1 MTQSTTRS
9 RSGWQQDEIDI
20 LFSAVAE
27 AAEAGR
33 PLRDAFSDVA
43 ARLRRKPN
51 SIRNYYYAR
60 VRDQPQL
67 CPRQTPFRAFTGEEV
82 DWLLRQ
88 VLMAR
93 GQGQS
98 VRACVSRLAD
108 GDRAGMLRY
117 QNKYRS
123 VLKNRPEK
131 LLAIA
136 GELRAQGL
144 PCPADVTACRHY
156 TRPAAVPSPTLPEP
170 LANHLADPAV
180 RAMVDGLTE
189 LLARLP
195 SQQTDDPAP
204 MVSYAKYAEALR
216 QADRL
221 KVEVDLLKLALEGQP
236 QNEPV

>member
-1 MTQSTTRS
+1 MTQSTIRP
-9 RSGWQQDEIDI
+9 RGGWQQDEIDI

-33 PLRDAFSDVA
+33 PLRDAFADVA

-82 DWLLRQ
+82 DWLLQQ

-136 GELRAQGL
+136 QELRAQGL
-144 PCPADVTACRHY
+144 PCPEDVTACRHY
-156 TRPAAVPSPTLPEP
+156 SRPAPAPSPALPAP
-170 LANHLADPAV
+170 LANRMSDPAV
-180 RAMVDGLTE
+180 RAMVDGLME
-189 LLARLP
+189 LLSRIP
-195 SQQTDDPAP
+195 PNQTDDSPTVP
-204 MVSYAKYAEALR
+204 YAKYADALR

-221 KVEVDLLKLALEGQP
+221 KVEVDLLKMALEGQGGDG
-236 QNEPV
+236 EV

>member
-1 MTQSTTRS
+1 MTQSTTRP
-9 RSGWQQDEIDI
+9 RGGWQQDEIDI

-33 PLRDAFSDVA
+33 PLRDVFADVA
-43 ARLRRKPN
+43 VRLRRKPN

-82 DWLLRQ
+82 DWLLQQ
-88 VLMAR
+88 VLMGR
-93 GQGQS
+93 GRGES

-123 VLKNRPEK
+123 VLKHKPEK

-136 GELRAQGL
+136 EQLRAQGL
-144 PCPADVTACRHY
+144 PCPQDVTACRRY
-156 TRPAAVPSPTLPEP
+156 THPAPADASALPAALC
-170 LANHLADPAV
+170 AHMQDPDV
-180 RAMVDGLTE
+180 RAMVEGLNQ
-189 LLARLP
+189 LLSRLP
-195 SQQTDDPAP
+195 DAPASEESAVP
-204 MVSYAKYAEALR
+204 YAKYAEALR
-216 QADRL
+216 RADRL
-221 KVEVDLLKLALEGQP
+221 KVEVDLLKMAMEETPQP
-236 QNEPV
+236 